1 MEPKIK
7 VLQAEE
13 EIVVTPLRLV
23 RLISCWLLGVSA
35 MPLTAQQRSAV
46 EEPGQF
52 KVIQVREP
60 NGQILTYSDLSRPTE
75 VSLGGTSLAREARIK
90 LRIQGASGSSSV
102 LPFIRKRRP
111 GFLEIDINR
120 GNIAG
125 LQPANQFGKDFL
137 TYVLWAVSGDGKAS
151 NLGEIS
157 SGGQK
162 PININARTPY
172 QAFWLMVTAEP
183 DFAVVDPSPQ
193 VVLYSID
200 EDARKERTEKKVPP
214 KKTNLSF
221 STHYTEYDSAPTA
234 VEAAPSELL
243 QARKAV
249 ELASRSGILGLER
262 FSGAPEVEEEKHT
275 RETLTRAKSFLVQA
289 ESAYKKHPKSNNVV
303 QPARTAA
310 QIAENARA
318 LALGLVGGN
327 LIRQLEDELASVRAE
342 LAETRAALSKANA
355 QSPEDPKT
363 SSTQAPGPEA
373 EAGSLARP
381 SLASRLARIVSSPS
395 VWFGLIGWG
404 LAVLFLLRRQ
414 SEPAPSRRD

>member
-1 MEPKIK
+1 M
-7 VLQAEE
+7 
-13 EIVVTPLRLV
+13 TWLRWV
-23 RLISCWLLGVSA
+23 WLISCWLLGVSA
-35 MPLTAQQRSAV
+35 MPLTAQRRSAV

-90 LRIQGASGSSSV
+90 LRIQSASGSSSL

-125 LQPANQFGKDFL
+125 LQPAQRFGKDFL

-157 SGGQK
+157 SAGQK
-162 PININARTPY
+162 PISINARTPY

-200 EDARKERTEKKVPP
+200 EEARKEGAEKKVPH
-214 KKTNLSF
+214 KKANLSF
-221 STHYTEYDSAPTA
+221 STHYTDYDSSPTA
-234 VEAAPSELL
+234 VEGLPSELL

-262 FSGAPEVEEEKHT
+262 SSGAPEVEEEKHT

-289 ESAYKKHPKSNNVV
+289 ESAYKKHPKSNSVV

-318 LALGLVGGN
+318 LALGVVGGN
-327 LIRQLEDELASVRAE
+327 LIRQLEDELARVRAE
-342 LAETRAALSKANA
+342 LEETRAELSKANA
-355 QSPEDPKT
+355 KSSEDPKT
-363 SSTQAPGPEA
+363 SGTQASEPQA
-373 EAGSLARP
+373 ESGSLAQLSPAR
-381 SLASRLARIVSSPS
+381 RLARIVSRPS

-404 LAVLFLLRRQ
+404 LAVLLLLRRQ
-414 SEPAPSRRD
+414 ST

>member
-1 MEPKIK
+1 
-7 VLQAEE
+7 
-13 EIVVTPLRLV
+13 VTRLGWI
-23 RLISCWLLGVSA
+23 RLLVSFWLLGVSA

-52 KVIQVREP
+52 KVFQVREP
-60 NGQILTYSDLSRPTE
+60 DGQILTYSDLSRPTE

-90 LRIQGASGSSSV
+90 LRIQSASGSSSL

-120 GNIAG
+120 GNISG
-125 LQPANQFGKDFL
+125 LQSAQRFGKDFL

-157 SGGQK
+157 SASQK
-162 PININARTPY
+162 PISINARTPY

-200 EDARKERTEKKVPP
+200 EEARKARTEKKLPP
-214 KKTNLSF
+214 KRTNLSF
-221 STHYTEYDSAPTA
+221 STHYTDYDSGPTA
-234 VEAAPSELL
+234 VEAAPSDLL

-262 FSGAPEVEEEKHT
+262 SSGAPEVEEEKHT
-275 RETLTRAKSFLVQA
+275 RATLTRAKAFLVQA

-318 LALGLVGGN
+318 LALGVLGGN
-327 LIRQLEDELASVRAE
+327 LIRQLEEDLARVRAE
-342 LAETRAALSKANA
+342 LEEARAELSKVNA
-355 QSPEDPKT
+355 HLSEDPKT
-363 SSTQAPGPEA
+363 SSAQAPESQAEA
-373 EAGSLARP
+373 EPSSQSSPVARLAKI
-381 SLASRLARIVSSPS
+381 ASRPS

-404 LAVLFLLRRQ
+404 LAVLLLLRRQ
-414 SEPAPSRRD
+414 PT

>member
-1 MEPKIK
+1 
-7 VLQAEE
+7 VW
-13 EIVVTPLRLV
+13 
-23 RLISCWLLGVSA
+23 LISCWPLGVSA
-35 MPLTAQQRSAV
+35 MPLTAQRRSAV

-60 NGQILTYSDLSRPTE
+60 DGQILTYSDLSRPTE

-90 LRIQGASGSSSV
+90 LKIQSASGSSSL

-125 LQPANQFGKDFL
+125 LQPAQRFGKDFL

-157 SGGQK
+157 SAGQK

-200 EDARKERTEKKVPP
+200 EEARKEGTEKKVAH
-214 KKTNLSF
+214 KKANLSF
-221 STHYTEYDSAPTA
+221 STHYTDYDSAPTD
-234 VEAAPSELL
+234 VEASPSELL

-262 FSGAPEVEEEKHT
+262 SSGAPEVEEEKHT

-289 ESAYKKHPKSNNVV
+289 ESAYKKHPKSNSVV

-318 LALGLVGGN
+318 LALGVVGGN
-327 LIRQLEDELASVRAE
+327 LIRQLEDELARVRAE
-342 LAETRAALSKANA
+342 LEETRAELSKANA
-355 QSPEDPKT
+355 RSSQDPKT
-363 SSTQAPGPEA
+363 SGTQVSEPQDES
-373 EAGSLARP
+373 GSLAQLSPAR
-381 SLASRLARIVSSPS
+381 RLARIVSRPS

-404 LAVLFLLRRQ
+404 LAVLLLLRRQ
-414 SEPAPSRRD
+414 ST

>member
-1 MEPKIK
+1 MELKTK
-7 VLQAEE
+7 VRQAEE
-13 EIVVTPLRLV
+13 GIVVTWLRWK

-35 MPLTAQQRSAV
+35 IPLTVQRHSAV

-90 LRIQGASGSSSV
+90 LRIQSASGSSSL

-125 LQPANQFGKDFL
+125 LQPAQRFGKDFL

-157 SGGQK
+157 SAGQK

-200 EDARKERTEKKVPP
+200 EEARKEGTEKKVRH
-214 KKTNLSF
+214 KKANLSF
-221 STHYTEYDSAPTA
+221 STHYTDYDSAPTD
-234 VEAAPSELL
+234 VEASPSELL

-249 ELASRSGILGLER
+249 ELASRSGILGFER
-262 FSGAPEVEEEKHT
+262 SSGAPEVEEEKHT
-275 RETLTRAKSFLVQA
+275 RETLTRAKAFLVQA
-289 ESAYKKHPKSNNVV
+289 ESAYKKHPKGNNVV

-318 LALGLVGGN
+318 LALGVAGGN
-327 LIRQLEDELASVRAE
+327 LIRQLEDELARVRAE
-342 LAETRAALSKANA
+342 LEEARAGLSKANA
-355 QSPEDPKT
+355 KSSEDPKT
-363 SSTQAPGPEA
+363 SGTQASEPQA
-373 EAGSLARP
+373 ESWSLAQTSP
-381 SLASRLARIVSSPS
+381 AARLARIVSRPS

-404 LAVLFLLRRQ
+404 LAVLLLLRRQ
-414 SEPAPSRRD
+414 ST

>member
-1 MEPKIK
+1 MELKTK
-7 VLQAEE
+7 VRQAEE
-13 EIVVTPLRLV
+13 GIVVTWLGWK

-35 MPLTAQQRSAV
+35 MPLTAQRRSAV

-52 KVIQVREP
+52 KVIQIKEP
-60 NGQILTYSDLSRPTE
+60 HGQILTYSDLSKPTE

-90 LRIQGASGSSSV
+90 LRIQSASGSSS
-102 LPFIRKRRP
+102 LFFIRKRRP

-125 LQPANQFGKDFL
+125 LKPAQQFGKDFL

-157 SGGQK
+157 SAGQK
-162 PININARTPY
+162 PISINARTPY

-193 VVLYSID
+193 VDLYSID
-200 EDARKERTEKKVPP
+200 EEARKEGTEKKVAH
-214 KKTNLSF
+214 KKANLSF
-221 STHYTEYDSAPTA
+221 STHYTDYDSAATAVEAA

-262 FSGAPEVEEEKHT
+262 SSGAPEVEEEKHT
-275 RETLTRAKSFLVQA
+275 RETLTRAKAFLVQA

-318 LALGLVGGN
+318 LALGVVGGN
-327 LIRQLEDELASVRAE
+327 LIRQLEDELARVRAE
-342 LAETRAALSKANA
+342 LEETRAELSKANA
-355 QSPEDPKT
+355 KSSEDPKT
-363 SSTQAPGPEA
+363 SATQASETQA
-373 EAGSLARP
+373 EIGSLAQP
-381 SLASRLARIVSSPS
+381 SLASRLARIVSRPS

-404 LAVLFLLRRQ
+404 LAVLLLLRRQ
-414 SEPAPSRRD
+414 ST

>member
-1 MEPKIK
+1 M
-7 VLQAEE
+7 
-13 EIVVTPLRLV
+13 
-23 RLISCWLLGVSA
+23 RLISCLLLGVSA
-35 MPLTAQQRSAV
+35 VPSTAQQRSAV

-52 KVIQVREP
+52 KVIQVKEP
-60 NGQILTYSDLSRPTE
+60 DGQILTYSDLSRPTE
-75 VSLGGTSLAREARIK
+75 VSLGGTSLAREAHIK
-90 LRIQGASGSSSV
+90 LRIQGASGPSS
-102 LPFIRKRRP
+102 LFFIRKRRP

-120 GNIAG
+120 GNISG
-125 LQPANQFGKDFL
+125 LQPARQFGKDFL

-157 SGGQK
+157 SEGQK

-200 EDARKERTEKKVPP
+200 EEARKARTEKTEKKVPP
-214 KKTNLSF
+214 KKANLSF
-221 STHYTEYDSAPTA
+221 STHYTDYDSGPTV
-234 VEAAPSELL
+234 VETVPSDLL

-262 FSGAPEVEEEKHT
+262 SSGAPEVEEEKHT
-275 RETLTRAKSFLVQA
+275 RETLKRAKSFLAQS
-289 ESAYKKHPKSNNVV
+289 ESTYKKHPKSNNVV

-318 LALGLVGGN
+318 LALGVLGGN
-327 LIRQLEDELASVRAE
+327 LIRQLEDELARVRAE
-342 LAETRAALSKANA
+342 LAETRAELSKANA
-355 QSPEDPKT
+355 KSSEDPKT
-363 SSTQAPGPEA
+363 SSTQEPDPQAETGP
-373 EAGSLARP
+373 LARP
-381 SLASRLARIVSSPS
+381 KLATQLARIVSRPS

-404 LAVLFLLRRQ
+404 LAVLLLFRRQ
-414 SEPAPSRRD
+414 ST

>member
-1 MEPKIK
+1 MELKTK
-7 VLQAEE
+7 VRQAEE
-13 EIVVTPLRLV
+13 GIVVTWLPWK

-35 MPLTAQQRSAV
+35 IPLTVQRHSAV

-90 LRIQGASGSSSV
+90 LRIQSASGSSSL

-125 LQPANQFGKDFL
+125 LQPAQRFGKDFL

-157 SGGQK
+157 SAGQK

-183 DFAVVDPSPQ
+183 DFAVADPSPQ

-200 EDARKERTEKKVPP
+200 EEARKEGTEKKASH
-214 KKTNLSF
+214 KKANLSF
-221 STHYTEYDSAPTA
+221 STHYTDYDSAPTA
-234 VEAAPSELL
+234 VEASPSELL

-249 ELASRSGILGLER
+249 ELASRSGILGFER
-262 FSGAPEVEEEKHT
+262 SSGAPEVEEEKHT
-275 RETLTRAKSFLVQA
+275 RETLTRAKAFLVQA
-289 ESAYKKHPKSNNVV
+289 EGAYKKHPKSNNVV

-318 LALGLVGGN
+318 LALGVAGGN
-327 LIRQLEDELASVRAE
+327 LIRQLEDELARVRAE
-342 LAETRAALSKANA
+342 LEEARAGLSKANA
-355 QSPEDPKT
+355 KSSEDPKT
-363 SSTQAPGPEA
+363 SGAQASEPQA
-373 EAGSLARP
+373 ESGSLAQP
-381 SLASRLARIVSSPS
+381 SPASRLARIVSRPS

-404 LAVLFLLRRQ
+404 LAVLLLLRRQ
-414 SEPAPSRRD
+414 ST

>member
-1 MEPKIK
+1 
-7 VLQAEE
+7 
-13 EIVVTPLRLV
+13 
-23 RLISCWLLGVSA
+23 
-35 MPLTAQQRSAV
+35 
-46 EEPGQF
+46 
-52 KVIQVREP
+52 
-60 NGQILTYSDLSRPTE
+60 LTYSDLSKPTE

-90 LRIQGASGSSSV
+90 LRIQSASGSSSV
-102 LPFIRKRRP
+102 FFIRKRRP

-125 LQPANQFGKDFL
+125 LKPAQQFGKDFL

-157 SGGQK
+157 SAGQK
-162 PININARTPY
+162 PISINARTPY

-200 EDARKERTEKKVPP
+200 EEARKEGTEKKVPH
-214 KKTNLSF
+214 KKANLSF
-221 STHYTEYDSAPTA
+221 STHYTDYDWAPTA

-262 FSGAPEVEEEKHT
+262 SSGAMEVEEEKHT
-275 RETLTRAKSFLVQA
+275 RETLTRAKAFLVQA

-318 LALGLVGGN
+318 LALGVAGGN
-327 LIRQLEDELASVRAE
+327 LIRQLEDELARVRAE
-342 LAETRAALSKANA
+342 LEETRAELSKGNA
-355 QSPEDPKT
+355 QSSKSLEDAKT
-363 SSTQAPGPEA
+363 SGTQASGPQA
-373 EAGSLARP
+373 ESGSWAQA
-381 SLASRLARIVSSPS
+381 SAASRLARIVSRPS

-404 LAVLFLLRRQ
+404 LAVLLLLRRR
-414 SEPAPSRRD
+414 ST